1 MPEMETRVDTKHQ
14 WVKHVLTPVE
24 VLQDDKGEPVILVDP
39 DQQIISE
46 DHAAYG
52 CDRCGV
58 PMVGNLKTDCTP
70 DEDD

>member
-1 MPEMETRVDTKHQ
+1 MHTVTDTKHQ

-24 VLQDDKGEPVILVDP
+24 VLQDDEGHPVVIVDP

-52 CDRCGV
+52 CDRCGE
-58 PMVGNLKTDCTP
+58 PMAGNLHTQC
-70 DEDD
+70 EGDDD

>member
-1 MPEMETRVDTKHQ
+1 MDTRHQ

-24 VLQDDKGEPVILVDP
+24 VLPGNEGEPVIFVDP

-46 DHAAYG
+46 DNAAYG

-58 PMVGNLKTDCTP
+58 PMVGNLETECTP
-70 DEDD
+70 DDEDID